1 MKISLGCVPFYWPA
15 DTLKTF
21 YQDISSLPMDIVYL
35 GESVCSKRR
44 ELSTAEWIE
53 LGQEIAR
60 SGKQA
65 VLSSLALIEARS
77 ELTTLKRLCDN
88 GEMMVEANDMA
99 AAEMMHE
106 RGLPFVAG
114 NGINIY
120 NASTLRVLHRQG
132 MVRWLFPVELSA
144 QCLADILRDA
154 QDMGFANQVET
165 EVLSYGHLGLAYSAR
180 CFTARAHLL
189 PKDRCKFICKDY
201 PEGLPL
207 TTQEDQELFTLN
219 GIQVMSGEI
228 CNLLPEAQAMHD
240 MGVDIMRITP
250 TTMDMADV
258 INGFRDALDGKTT
271 AMKQA
276 ANAFSNGYWYGKP
289 GMDHVETGA
298 SLDV

>member
-15 DTLKTF
+15 ETLKSF
-21 YQDISSLPMDIVYL
+21 YQDIASLPVGIVYL

-44 ELSTAEWIE
+44 ELSTGEWIE
-53 LGQEIAR
+53 LGQEITR

-77 ELTTLKRLCDN
+77 ELATLKRLCDN

-106 RGLPFVAG
+106 RGLPFVTG

-120 NASTLRVLHRQG
+120 NANTLRVLHTQG
-132 MVRWLFPVELSA
+132 LVRWLFPVELSA
-144 QCLADILRDA
+144 QCLTDILRDA
-154 QDMGFANQVET
+154 RQMGFASQIET

-180 CFTARAHLL
+180 CFTARAHRL
-189 PKDRCKFICKDY
+189 PKDRCNFICKDY

-207 TTQEDQELFTLN
+207 STQEDQELFTLN

-228 CNLLPEAQAMHD
+228 CNLLAEAQAMHD
-240 MGVDIMRITP
+240 MGVDIMRIAP
-250 TTMDMADV
+250 TTVDMTDV
-258 INGFRDALDGKTT
+258 INEFRDTLDGKTT
-271 AMKQA
+271 TTTSTGDAV
-276 ANAFSNGYWYGKP
+276 SNGYWYAKP
-289 GMDHVETGA
+289 GMEHVEPGA
-298 SLDV
+298 TPES

>member
-1 MKISLGCVPFYWPA
+1 MKISLGCVPFYWSA
-15 DTLKTF
+15 ENLKTF
-21 YQDISSLPMDIVYL
+21 YEDVASLPVDIVYL

-44 ELSTAEWIE
+44 ELSAGEWIE
-53 LGQEIAR
+53 LGQAIGC

-77 ELTTLKRLCDN
+77 ELATLKRLCDN

-99 AAEMMHE
+99 AAEIMHE
-106 RGLPFVAG
+106 RGLPFVTG

-120 NASTLRVLHRQG
+120 NANTLRVLHEQG
-132 MVRWLFPVELSA
+132 LVRWLFPVELSA

-154 QDMGFANQVET
+154 REMGFANQIET

-180 CFTARAHLL
+180 CFTARAHGL
-189 PKDRCKFICKDY
+189 PKDHCNFVCKDY

-228 CNLLPEAQAMHD
+228 CNLLPEARAMQG

-250 TTMDMADV
+250 TTADMAEV
-258 INGFRDALDGKTT
+258 INEFRGTLDGKTT
-271 AMKQA
+271 ATTSPISA
-276 ANAFSNGYWYGKP
+276 VSNGYWHGKP
-289 GMDHVETGA
+289 GMEHVEPGA
-298 SLDV
+298 TPGS